1 MDGVRNT
8 QQGPAGGRRAG
19 IIYTAVGRGGYFGC
33 KEGPARNWARWGI
46 MHTNDGRRRGAR
58 AGVRAGR
65 LENKSTSKVG
75 DARERE
81 RERRLC

>member
-1 MDGVRNT
+1 
-8 QQGPAGGRRAG
+8 
-19 IIYTAVGRGGYFGC
+19 
-33 KEGPARNWARWGI
+33 